1 MVWTD
6 VDGEKN
12 FGEQRVKIFLGL
24 AREDSGV
31 LLLEVTLGEEA
42 DLLFLTISVETHNH
56 IFHQVSAGAES
67 SPTKAQPM
75 LANLCS

>member
-6 VDGEKN
+6 VDGEKD
-12 FGEQRVKIFLGL
+12 FGEQRVKIFLHL

-56 IFHQVSAGAES
+56 IFHQVYA
-67 SPTKAQPM
+67 
-75 LANLCS
+75 